1 MGCIDTTDVPKMEAL
16 TPFRFNFRII
26 LQHFRHSVTVYG
38 YGHGLIK
45 LACGSNV
52 KHIVKRWLV
61 GWLIGWF
68 GLVWFGGLFF

>member
-16 TPFRFNFRII
+16 NPFRII

-68 GLVWFGGLFF
+68 WFGLVWWAFLLTRV